1 MQILLE
7 KDNWKCAVILYS
19 FVQIS
24 QYFILANSLIVDIC
38 PSDPFRDTPVAVPF
52 FIVRRTP
59 YLLRLDGRESLFPII
74 KLTTPNISVL

>member
-24 QYFILANSLIVDIC
+24 QYFILASSLIVDIC
-38 PSDPFRDTPVAVPF
+38 TSYPFGDTPLAVPF
-52 FIVRRTP
+52 FIVRRIP
-59 YLLRLDGRESLFPII
+59 YLLRLDGRESLFCII